1 MEIIDE
7 REKRKLG
14 ELAFGDLFIDAE
26 GDVCMVVCESNYFIS
41 DKNIDGVLFVSLKD
55 GMIYD
60 GAKCERVE
68 KVTGKLYIED

>member
-7 REKRKLG
+7 RAKTKLG
-14 ELAFGDLFIDAE
+14 ELAFGDLFVDAE

-41 DKNIDGVLFVSLKD
+41 DSDGVLFVNLKD
-55 GMIYD
+55 GMIYEE
-60 GAKCERVE
+60 AKCERVE